1 MGRTVPK
8 REPEVQ
14 RSDPTSRRMGA
25 ALKAIREES
34 GLTQREVGARYG
46 ATEGNIAAYEQGRN
60 RFTVQDLPRLADALK
75 VPVPYLSRRLGLCG
89 DNADLTALLMEYAGP
104 DIGPLVATA
113 LAKYPELDGD
123 ARSFFIH
130 ALRSL

>member
-1 MGRTVPK
+1 
-8 REPEVQ
+8 
-14 RSDPTSRRMGA
+14 MGA